1 MIGEVDASRGN
12 TSSKVLGIG
21 QVGAVVIAMIGLQHL
36 QCQVGLGKGWVGA
49 CDTIGQ
55 SHPVEGGDIIL
66 FHGLDE
72 VIDKLEHQ
80 VLAYIIVCLAFACIH
95 IAGAPFANNDWSAL
109 ADEVGL
115 QVLKPCI
122 NLCFDFADGAIAD
135 VVARVVLV
143 DDGGIVVNLEDDV
156 VALTI
161 GYLHLLQRVLQLGA
175 PCTAATAGS
184 VVVDNEV
191 ALGIV
196 AACGT
201 NYVDKT
207 LGIVVN
213 GIIGC
218 V

>member
-55 SHPVEGGDIIL
+55 SHPVEGGDIVL

-95 IAGAPFANNDWSAL
+95 IAGAPFTNNDWNFVDA
-109 ADEVGL
+109 
-115 QVLKPCI
+115 QVDLSKYAGKKI
-122 NLCFDFADGAIAD
+122 
-135 VVARVVLV
+135 
-143 DDGGIVVNLEDDV
+143 
-156 VALTI
+156 T
-161 GYLHLLQRVLQLGA
+161 LGFKYTSKEA
-175 PCTAATAGS
+175 GAATW
-184 VVVDNEV
+184 E
-191 ALGIV
+191 I
-196 AACGT
+196 
-201 NYVDKT
+201 KT
-207 LGIVVN
+207 LSIQ
-213 GIIGC
+213 
-218 V
+218 

>member
-1 MIGEVDASRGN
+1 
-12 TSSKVLGIG
+12 
-21 QVGAVVIAMIGLQHL
+21 MIGLQHL
-36 QCQVGLGKGWVGA
+36 QGQIGLRKGWVET
-49 CDTIGQ
+49 CNTIGQ
-55 SHPVEGGDIIL
+55 SHPVEGGDIVL

-80 VLAYIIVCLAFACIH
+80 VLAYIIVCLAFACID
-95 IAGAPFANNDWSAL
+95 IAGAPFTNNDWSAL
-109 ADEVGL
+109 ADKVSL
-115 QVLKPCI
+115 QVGNPSI
-122 NLCFDFADGAIAD
+122 NLCLNVTDAT
-135 VVARVVLV
+135 VLLV
-143 DDGGIVVNLEDDV
+143 VVNQRGVVMYLEDDV
-156 VALTI
+156 VALAI